1 MIIVKCN
8 KCGEFL
14 HKADK
19 CFACGNTNDF
29 EEVLSVMHIHEN
41 VREEGMWF
49 EHNVQTGKFDQALA
63 DTLKILEWTPNCAE
77 AFWARLLV
85 KNRCTSD
92 EELIK
97 KGFSVTESADY
108 HNAVLF
114 GNEEQKKV
122 YALVAA
128 KIDAV
133 QKALKT
139 AIIDHEYSEKSAT
152 PIVQLQTELPTE
164 IETRRTKLFDLWKQ
178 LETVEHEMLAI
189 EKDCLLLVQE
199 HKDALTSASSTAT
212 ALKNQTYKMEE
223 CPKDKLHKY
232 QTQFEGLLHQ
242 SEQAKSSIDSMK
254 KQHLWMATYNE
265 LVVKRDSFV
274 NQITSELSSLKS
286 YENRVQSTVSEIE
299 RIENR
304 HKDALKAVMTYR
316 FADAR
321 NLLGENRFTAA
332 FAEAGII

>member
-19 CFACGNTNDF
+19 CFACGNTTDF
-29 EEVLSVMHIHEN
+29 EKLAHTTVVHEN
-41 VREEGMWF
+41 VHDEYERLE
-49 EHNVQTGKFDQALA
+49 NLVRTGKFEEAIAMSRLV
-63 DTLKILEWTPNCAE
+63 LEWMPSCSDV
-77 AFWARLLV
+77 FWMRVLI
-85 KNRCTSD
+85 KNRCKSD
-92 EELIK
+92 EELIR
-97 KGFSVTESADY
+97 KGFSVSESADY

-122 YALVAA
+122 YALVAT

-133 QKALKT
+133 QKALKA
-139 AIIDHEYSEKSAT
+139 AIIEHEYAEKAVT
-152 PIVQLQTELPTE
+152 PIVQLQAELPTE
-164 IETRRTKLFDLWKQ
+164 IETRRVKLFDMWNQ
-178 LETVEHEMLAI
+178 LEAIEHEMLAI

-199 HKDALTSASSTAT
+199 HKDALNSASSAAT

-223 CPKDKLHKY
+223 CPSDKLHKY
-232 QTQFEGLLHQ
+232 QTQFGDLLNQ
-242 SEQAKSSIDSMK
+242 SEQAKSAIDSMK
-254 KQHLWMATYNE
+254 KQHPWMATYNE
-265 LVVKRDSFV
+265 LVVKRDSLV

-299 RIENR
+299 RIETR
-304 HKDALKAVMTYR
+304 HKNALKAIMTYR

-332 FAEAGII
+332 FAEAGVR

>member
-1 MIIVKCN
+1 MIIVKCK

-14 HKADK
+14 HKADR
-19 CFACGNTNDF
+19 CFVCGNTNDF
-29 EEVLSVMHIHEN
+29 EEVPSVMHIHEN

-49 EHNVQTGKFDQALA
+49 EHNVHTGKFDEALA
-63 DTLKILEWTPNCAE
+63 DTTKVLEWTPNCAE
-77 AFWARLLV
+77 AFWVRLLV

-92 EELIK
+92 EELIRR
-97 KGFSVTESADY
+97 GFPVAESADY

-133 QKALKT
+133 QKALKQ
-139 AIIDHEYSEKSAT
+139 AIIDHEYSEKAAT
-152 PIVQLQTELPTE
+152 PIVQLQAELPTE
-164 IETRRTKLFDLWKQ
+164 IETRRAKLFDMWKQ
-178 LETVEHEMLAI
+178 LEAIEHEMLAI

-199 HKDALTSASSTAT
+199 HKDALTSASSAAT

-223 CPKDKLHKY
+223 CPADKLHKY
-232 QTQFEGLLHQ
+232 QTQFGDLLHQ
-242 SEQAKSSIDSMK
+242 SEQAKSAIDSMK
-254 KQHLWMATYNE
+254 KQHPWMATYNE
-265 LVVKRDSFV
+265 LVVKRDSLV

-299 RIENR
+299 RIETR
-304 HKDALKAVMTYR
+304 HKNALKAVMTYR

-332 FAEAGII
+332 FAEAGVR